1 MGFIGRT
8 LTEVL
13 QQNKNIDLY
22 GIDIKYTPLER
33 SDLPIRLVGGA
44 NQRGGHLM
52 ARRLVRGETRQPL
65 YLNSLNF
72 SVLDVRNQELLAA
85 YLAEHQFDGII
96 HLAAISRVK
105 DAENDKENC
114 INTNYYGTK
123 FLTEAVAQSKT
134 WVIFGSS
141 REVYGEQKQFPV
153 AENADKV
160 PLNVYGFYKLE
171 GERLVTK
178 HIKNHI
184 ILRFSNVYGNAYD
197 IQDRVIPNFMNKI
210 MHNHPITIEGG
221 EQIIDFTHISD
232 TVKAIVKSIDL
243 LSKNENT
250 QEQLHV
256 SPGHKNEIK
265 ELAMLIGEVLNRKV
279 NIQYTPKRNYD
290 VVQFIGDSSK
300 RKKVLGLNTFLSLKK
315 GIQKMAIELGLSK

>member
-1 MGFIGRT
+1 MFKREEKMKILITGAMGFIGRT
-8 LTEVL
+8 LIEAL
-13 QQNKNIDLY
+13 QNKNIDLY
-22 GIDIKYTPLER
+22 GIDIKE
-33 SDLPIRLVGGA
+33 
-44 NQRGGHLM
+44 
-52 ARRLVRGETRQPL
+52 
-65 YLNSLNF
+65 NSLSSNALNF
-72 SVLDVRNQELLAA
+72 SVLDMRDKKKLSS
-85 YLAEHQFDGII
+85 YLAKNQFDGIV

-123 FLTEAVAQSKT
+123 FLIEAVAQSKT

-153 AENADKV
+153 AESADKI

-171 GERLVTK
+171 GERLIKK

-210 MHNHPITIEGG
+210 ANNQPIIIEGG

-232 TVKAIVKSIDL
+232 TVKAIVKSIEL
-243 LSKNENT
+243 LSQNDNV
-250 QEQLHV
+250 QEELLI
-256 SPGHKNEIK
+256 SPGNKNEIK
-265 ELAMLIGEVLNRKV
+265 ELATLIGEVLHREV

-290 VVQFIGDSSK
+290 VVQFIGDCTK
-300 RKKVLGLNTFLSLKK
+300 RKNVLGLNTFLSLKE
-315 GIQKMAIELGLSK
+315 GIEKMATELHYI